1 MKTSTLEVPFL
12 SKKRIKLALWQQ
24 IIIGL
29 VSGLGAAYFLG
40 EKAANFKFL
49 GTIFISLIKMVIVPL
64 IFFSVVT
71 AITNMRESKSV
82 SKIAI
87 KSVLTFLLSS
97 VFAVSIGIITALFLT
112 PGSGKKF
119 TFLKSGVESAS
130 SEVPKISD
138 ILINIVPNNIFNS
151 FAEGNILQIVLFSC
165 LIGTILNLLGE
176 KTEKVTVIIKEIS
189 FVFLKMI
196 EIVVLI
202 APFGV
207 FGYISWT
214 VGTQGFGVLLSLV
227 QLISTLFTACFIQYL
242 VFGIFIIVFARINP
256 IPFYK
261 KMLEPQIVAFS
272 TSSSKATLSTTMRTL
287 REKLG
292 VSENSINFVLPIGSS
307 INMDGGAI
315 YLAVCTMFFAQATG
329 LHFEFQDYCTLVFM
343 CTLGSIG
350 AAGIPGGILLFLG
363 ITFKSLGLPTEAV
376 AIIISLDCVL
386 DMMTTVI
393 NVTGDAC
400 VTLVIDNSEKQ
411 LNYTKYYS
419 STKTNEG

>member
-1 MKTSTLEVPFL
+1 MKISIPYTSFIV
-12 SKKRIKLALWQQ
+12 KKKIKFALWQQ
-24 IIIGL
+24 IMIGL
-29 VSGLGAAYFLG
+29 ILGLISAYFLG
-40 EKAANFKFL
+40 EKAAHFKFL
-49 GTIFISLIKMVIVPL
+49 GTIFINLIKMVIVPL

-71 AITNMRESKSV
+71 AITNMRGSKNI

-87 KSVLTFLLSS
+87 KSVLTFILSS
-97 VFAVSIGIITALFLT
+97 IFAVSIGIITALFLT
-112 PGSGKKF
+112 PGNGKKF
-119 TFLKSGVESAS
+119 TFLKSGVDAS
-130 SEVPKISD
+130 SNEAPQISD

-151 FAEGNILQIVLFSC
+151 LVEGNILQIILFSC
-165 LIGTILNLLGE
+165 LIGATLNILGE
-176 KTEKVTVIIKEIS
+176 KTEKVTIIIKELS
-189 FVFLKMI
+189 FIFFKMI
-196 EIVVLI
+196 EIVVCI
-202 APFGV
+202 APLGV

-227 QLISTLFTACFIQYL
+227 KLIYTLFAACTIQYFI
-242 VFGIFIIVFARINP
+242 FGFFILIFAKINP

-329 LHFEFQDYCTLVFM
+329 LSLEFQDYCTLIFM

-363 ITFKSLGLPTEAV
+363 MTFKSLGLPTEAV
-376 AIIISLDCVL
+376 AIIISLDCIL

-400 VTLVIDNSEKQ
+400 VTLIIDKSEGQ
-411 LNYTKYYS
+411 LNCTKYYS
-419 STKTNEG
+419 STKENE